1 MNENT
6 KTITAWLHEQLGC
19 PYIYGGTGRTCTPD
33 YRRTQMK
40 EYAKYADLIV
50 ANCQQLKSTTCTTC
64 KGCKWAIDGKGRL
77 AYDCAQLVRFAMK
90 TIGIALVSGAHSQ
103 WLKTAF
109 VTTGEIKDMPRD
121 MMCIAYRKDSDGK
134 MHHTVMYL
142 GDGTVIHAKGH
153 NYGVVKERLENVT
166 LTHYGIPS
174 GMYSNAELREMGI
187 APGLNLPTLRRS
199 SSGKLVEELQRKLGG
214 LTVDGV
220 FGQKTETAVEAYQ
233 KAHKLTVDGVVGP
246 KTWAELGVL
255 PDAPMEG
262 PVGDPEEW
270 DPPEEPDEPEPP
282 GVCIALED
290 WRAIKAAFAT
300 VDSVLRKYE

>member
-6 KTITAWLHEQLGC
+6 KTITAWLNEQLGC

-40 EYAKYADLIV
+40 AYAKYADLIV
-50 ANCQQLKSTTCTTC
+50 ANCQQLKSKTCTTC

-90 TIGIALVSGAHSQ
+90 TIGIAMVSGAHSQ

-153 NYGVVKERLENVT
+153 NYGVVKERLENVE
-166 LTHYGIPS
+166 LTHYAIPS
-174 GMYSNAELREMGI
+174 GLYTNAELWGRGI
-187 APGLNLPTLRRS
+187 DPGLNLPTLRRS

-246 KTWAELGVL
+246 KTWAALGYAPEAAPVAPAA
-255 PDAPMEG
+255 PDT
-262 PVGDPEEW
+262 
-270 DPPEEPDEPEPP
+270 EPEAPDDEEETVRVP
-282 GVCIALED
+282 KRMLEVWAETLED
-290 WRAIKAAFAT
+290 MAADIRGYAGGG
-300 VDSVLRKYE
+300 

>member
-1 MNENT
+1 MNENM
-6 KTITAWLHEQLGC
+6 KTITAWLNEQLGC

-90 TIGIALVSGAHSQ
+90 TIGIAMVSGAHSQ

-174 GMYSNAELREMGI
+174 GMYSNAELRSMGI
-187 APGLNLPTLRRS
+187 DPGLNLPTLRRS

-246 KTWAELGVL
+246 KTWAALGYTPGAAPVAPNA
-255 PDAPMEG
+255 PD
-262 PVGDPEEW
+262 DPET
-270 DPPEEPDEPEPP
+270 DADEEETVRVPKYWLE
-282 GVCIALED
+282 CIAGHLED
-290 WRAIKAAFAT
+290 LALDIRGFSGG
-300 VDSVLRKYE
+300 D

>member
-6 KTITAWLHEQLGC
+6 KTITAWLNEQLGC

-40 EYAKYADLIV
+40 AYAKYADLIV
-50 ANCQQLKSTTCTTC
+50 DNCQQLKSTTCTTC
-64 KGCKWAIDGKGRL
+64 KGCKWAIDGKGRM

-90 TIGIALVSGAHSQ
+90 TIGIAMVSGAHSQ

-174 GMYSNAELREMGI
+174 GMYSNAELWSMGI
-187 APGLNLPTLRRS
+187 DPGLNLPTLRRG

-246 KTWAELGVL
+246 KTWAALGYTPEAAPVAPAA
-255 PDAPMEG
+255 PDDTETDADEEQTVRVPKRMLEVWAETLEG
-262 PVGDPEEW
+262 L
-270 DPPEEPDEPEPP
+270 
-282 GVCIALED
+282 ALDIRGYAGGE
-290 WRAIKAAFAT
+290 
-300 VDSVLRKYE
+300 